1 MIHTVQEMDLITS
14 VMIIMFTYNYIDIA
28 SSNQKCAKINTN
40 GAEKHHKYIYT
51 RVHACTQMD
60 LIVKTSA
67 ARN

>member
-14 VMIIMFTYNYIDIA
+14 AMIMVFTYNYIDIT
-28 SSNQKCAKINTN
+28 SSEQTYAKINTN
-40 GAEKHHKYIYT
+40 GAEKNHKYIYT